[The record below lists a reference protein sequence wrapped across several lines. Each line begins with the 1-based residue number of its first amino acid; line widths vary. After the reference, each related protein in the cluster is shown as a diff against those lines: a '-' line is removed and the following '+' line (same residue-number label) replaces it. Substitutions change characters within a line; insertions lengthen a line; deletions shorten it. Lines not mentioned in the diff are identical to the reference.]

1 MIAERGVGPA
11 PAATHTACTNCG
23 SLSVGAFCADC
34 GERQPSSH
42 DFSVRGLFGDAF
54 HELTSIDG
62 RLTRSIIAL
71 MSKPGLLTREWFEG
85 RRGRYVKPFSLFLL
99 LNVAFFLVQPHTD
112 LLSYKYS
119 NYVYGRSATALH
131 RVELVEK
138 QRAKLG
144 DTAEQFVTRFN
155 AGLQDQKKSLLVFCI
170 PVVAIGLAVMY
181 AWRGRF
187 FAEHLVFSVHAYAF
201 LLLFMGVVM
210 PAVAFLVTWS
220 TRLLGLPASRLHWFD
235 TDEGFTVI
243 LAFVLGSYLYLALRR
258 VYGDDRL
265 PAFLRTVAL
274 FFLIGGLIN
283 VYHDVLFYTTLYT
296 L

>member
-1 MIAERGVGPA
+1 
-11 PAATHTACTNCG
+11 
-23 SLSVGAFCADC
+23 DY
-34 GERQPSSH
+34 
-42 DFSVRGLFGDAF
+42 SVRGLIGDAF

-62 RLTRSIIAL
+62 RLTRSIVAL
-71 MSKPGLLTREWFEG
+71 MSKPGLLTRDWFEG

-119 NYVYGRSATALH
+119 NYVYGNSASARH
-131 RVELVEK
+131 HVALVEK

-144 DTAEQFVTRFN
+144 DTAEQFVIRFN

-170 PVVAIGLAVMY
+170 PVVALGMTLMY
-181 AWRGRF
+181 AWRRRY
-187 FAEHLVFSVHAYAF
+187 FAEHLVFSIHAYAF

-210 PAVAFLVTWS
+210 PALNFLVTS
-220 TRLLGLPASRLHWFD
+220 VATLLGLPADRLHWFH
-235 TDEGFTVI
+235 TDAGFTVV
-243 LAFVLGSYLYLALRR
+243 LAVVLGSYLYLALRR
-258 VYGDDRL
+258 VYGDGPL
-265 PAFLRTVAL
+265 AAVLRTTAL
-274 FFLIGGLIN
+274 FYLIGRLIN